1 MTHLPSCT
9 IPFPLVAL
17 DQHWKGGKKKHI
29 HQYLP
34 LFKTTPEH
42 IQKRRKPYST
52 KPGAMWGKGPIM
64 HDNADGH
71 KFSVPLENSAHQIPP
86 TTICSPYTS
95 LHAFCQTIWSNHV
108 QTHTTH
114 TLAPVCGLR
123 KYFYK
128 EKTKVLE
135 STKQKPVQQE
145 REIKPLQGNE
155 ILREKQQNWVIG
167 QRENVIPPR

>member
-1 MTHLPSCT
+1 
-9 IPFPLVAL
+9 
-17 DQHWKGGKKKHI
+17 
-29 HQYLP
+29 
-34 LFKTTPEH
+34 
-42 IQKRRKPYST
+42 
-52 KPGAMWGKGPIM
+52 
-64 HDNADGH
+64 
-71 KFSVPLENSAHQIPP
+71 
-86 TTICSPYTS
+86 
-95 LHAFCQTIWSNHV
+95 V